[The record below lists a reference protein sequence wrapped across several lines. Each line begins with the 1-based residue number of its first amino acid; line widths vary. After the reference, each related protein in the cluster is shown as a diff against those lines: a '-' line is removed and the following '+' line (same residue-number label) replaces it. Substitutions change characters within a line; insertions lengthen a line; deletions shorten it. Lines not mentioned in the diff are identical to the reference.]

1 MRFFYFPFAM
11 LLLLPLFHCS
21 DIRPPKERIEAE
33 KEYIQVHDAESVLE
47 KERAE
52 KESLVEKE
60 IVHEEI
66 MSCKEFSFM
75 FHDFWQR
82 SRDCKVDED
91 CVLVDFEGD
100 CNCSHSLGG
109 GVAINKKHKPEADK
123 YFQWYLDGKVCPR
136 HAKGCGYDIWEGF
149 LQRCVEGKC
158 TRAKGACIIGP

>member
-1 MRFFYFPFAM
+1 MKFFQFLWMILLVIPF
-11 LLLLPLFHCS
+11 LHCS
-21 DIRPPKERIEAE
+21 DIRPPKERIKVH
-33 KEYIQVHDAESVLE
+33 KEYVQVHDAESIFE
-47 KERAE
+47 KD
-52 KESLVEKE
+52 SVEKE
-60 IVHEEI
+60 GLFEEKIVHEEI

-91 CVLVDFEGD
+91 CVLVGFEGD
-100 CNCSHSLGG
+100 CNCSRSLGG

-136 HAKGCGYDIWEGF
+136 HRAHCGYDIWAGF

-158 TRAKGACIIGP
+158 TRASGVCRGP